1 MKFIAPQFG
10 RCVRNALLAGVGGV
24 ISLTAAAAPF
34 VHPGMLQNQADLAF
48 MKQKVALGEEPWRSA
63 YSNLCAEP
71 FSALDFQPKPVAHV
85 IRGSYGRPSIGDREL
100 MDSANAAYSQALQW
114 VVTGDKIHAQKA
126 IEILNAWSGT
136 LWDFEDNDAK
146 LLAGWTGHVLC
157 NAAEILRTTDSGWKQ
172 EDAGQFKQMLLTVYE
187 PLIQDYFPE
196 ANGNWDAAMMDTALC
211 LGIFCDDHAIFDR
224 AVDHFLRG
232 AGNAGITKY
241 VYPSGQ
247 CEETARDQGHTQLG
261 LGELAQACQVAWN
274 QRVDLYGAADN
285 RLALGIE
292 YTARYLLG
300 EEVPAYGVISSQG
313 RDHLSDIY
321 EGIWQHYHFVQGLA
335 MPATE
340 RAVAKTRAGKSWS
353 ALILYR
359 GPLAKSPTPD
369 RPLAASPFAL
379 EAGALAA
386 PTAMPPEKAARVTP
400 GESVQA
406 ALEGCPKGGWVVLEK
421 GVFVL
426 PAPLHIPSG
435 ITLAGQ
441 GLATILI
448 LNPKFTEGHAG
459 ATLVNASENLHDV
472 TLRDL
477 VVDGA
482 TPPRGSTNAAPDYDY
497 VSGAGSGAVTLHPL
511 RQDPNSD
518 RRQRASP
525 LSSSRAGI
533 IFNAERLGEMQNLNF
548 AHVTVR
554 GCTHDGV
561 AIRGAGHV
569 SVTGCN
575 FSDNGSSVAPGPGL
589 QDDLLLSHVTEA
601 RISDSRLDDSPW
613 GSGLEITFGRE
624 LTITNNELARNA
636 RHGLH
641 ATESQAIHISG
652 NLAEGND
659 RDGVAADVL
668 LAGCRAVEVSQNLV
682 RNNGGHGIRLDHV
695 TGGSVVANLVRDN
708 GVPGPVTLQE
718 CHSIKH

>member
-1 MKFIAPQFG
+1 MTFISPAI
-10 RCVRNALLAGVGGV
+10 RHCVRNALLAALGGV
-24 ISLTAAAAPF
+24 ISLTAAAASF
-34 VHPGMLQNQADLAF
+34 VHPGMLQNREDLAF
-48 MKQKVALGEEPWRSA
+48 MKQKVAAGEEPWKSA

-71 FSALDFQPKPVAHV
+71 FSSLSFPPKPVAHV

-126 IEILNAWSGT
+126 IAILNAWSGT

-157 NAAEILRTTDSGWKQ
+157 NAAEILRATDSGWKKA
-172 EDAGQFKQMLLTVYE
+172 DVGQFKQMLLTVYE

-224 AVDHFLRG
+224 AADHFLRG

-247 CEETARDQGHTQLG
+247 CEETTRDQAHTQLG
-261 LGELAQACQVAWN
+261 LGELAQACQVAWH
-274 QRVDLYGAADN
+274 QRADLYGAADN

-292 YTARYLLG
+292 YTARYMLG
-300 EEVPAYGVISSQG
+300 EEVPAYGVVSTQG

-321 EGIWQHYHFVQGLA
+321 EGIWQHYHFVKGLA

-340 RAVAKTRAGKSWS
+340 RAVAQTRAGKSWG
-353 ALILYR
+353 ALVLYR
-359 GPLAKSPTPD
+359 GPLAKPPVPE
-369 RPLAASPFAL
+369 RPLAASQFAL

-386 PTAMPPEKAARVTP
+386 PTATSPESASHVET

-406 ALEGCPKGGWVVLEK
+406 ALDGCPNGGWVVLEK

-426 PAPLHIPSG
+426 PAPLRIPSG

-441 GLATILI
+441 GLATMLI
-448 LNPKFTEGHAG
+448 LDSKFTEGHAG
-459 ATLVNASENLHDV
+459 ATLVNAVESLHDV
-472 TLRDL
+472 TLRDF
-477 VVDGA
+477 VVEGA
-482 TPPRGSTNAAPDYDY
+482 TPPRGSTNAAPAYDY

-525 LSSSRAGI
+525 LSPSRAGI
-533 IFNAERLGEMQNLNF
+533 IFNAQRPGGMQNLNF

-554 GCTHDGV
+554 DCTHDGV
-561 AIRGAGHV
+561 AIRGADHV
-569 SVTGCN
+569 FVSGCN
-575 FSDNGSSVAPGPGL
+575 FSDNGSSVVPGPGL
-589 QDDLLLSHVTEA
+589 QDNLLLSHVTDA

-613 GSGLEITFGRE
+613 GSGLEITFGSE
-624 LTITNNELARNA
+624 LAITNNELARNA
-636 RHGLH
+636 RHGFH

-659 RDGVAADVL
+659 CDGLAADVL

-682 RNNGGHGIRLDHV
+682 RNNGGHGIELNHV
-695 TGGSVVANLVRDN
+695 TGGSILDNSVRDN